1 MIHFF
6 HLTQRKSLGTRR
18 GFTLVEVL
26 VAMFVFSIMMTAVSQ
41 VFASAFSGYRFTR
54 AVERDLENAQFFI
67 NILAKE
73 LRTSSVVSAAG
84 NQQFV
89 QFFDHS
95 QGKCFRY
102 RIDTA
107 RLQVASA
114 ASTGVAS
121 GASPCNAMGF
131 GSFTTISTG
140 SVAGSFRVTPSAT
153 VGGPATVVGK
163 VTIALDISESVAH
176 HARMQTTVSLRD
188 FGNIGL

>member
-1 MIHFF
+1 MMYHFQ
-6 HLTQRKSLGTRR
+6 TIRKKSLPSKR

-26 VAMFVFSIMMTAVSQ
+26 VAMFVFSLMMVTVSQ

-102 RIDTA
+102 RIDTL

-121 GASPCNAMGF
+121 GASPCNTMGF

-140 SVAGSFRVTPSAT
+140 SVSGSFRVTPSAT

-163 VTIALDISESVAH
+163 VTIALDIFESAAH